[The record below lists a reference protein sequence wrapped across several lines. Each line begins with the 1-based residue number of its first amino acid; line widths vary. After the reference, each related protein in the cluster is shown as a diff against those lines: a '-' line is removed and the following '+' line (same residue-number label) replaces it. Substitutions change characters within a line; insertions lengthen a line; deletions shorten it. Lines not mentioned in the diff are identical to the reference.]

1 MFFVNDKDEAEAA
14 LREGIARKRCVSA
27 VYNKRQVIVA
37 PHQLFERHG
46 DLFIRAVTVEI
57 DGQKPREAKLGTFK
71 LSGLREVAITR
82 KLFRPQP
89 DLLAAAEPHVADK
102 VLAAVG

>member
-1 MFFVNDKDEAEAA
+1 MLFENDNGAETA

-27 VYNKRQVIVA
+27 VYNKRNVIVA
-37 PHQLFERHG
+37 PHQMFERHG
-46 DLFIRAVTVEI
+46 DLFVRGVTVEI

-82 KLFRPQP
+82 KLFRPQAQ
-89 DLLAAAEPHVADK
+89 LLATAEPHVADN
-102 VLAAVG
+102 VVTAVA